1 MSSTSDSFKHE
12 SLQDCESITKYINA
26 LSDGFTQ
33 GALVFMSDGQRVVL
47 KPQGLIKLEVEAKRK
62 DRQIR
67 LALKFRWTE
76 EDTDAGDLAVKPL
89 VISSGERE

>member
-1 MSSTSDSFKHE
+1 MSSSGDSFKHE
-12 SLQDCESITKYINA
+12 SLQDCDSITKYIDA
-26 LSDGFTQ
+26 LSEGFTQ
-33 GALVFMSDGQRVVL
+33 GALSFMSDGQRVVL

-76 EDTDAGDLAVKPL
+76 EEMGAGDLAMKPL
-89 VISSGERE
+89 VISSGDQE